1 MDSLSVIP
9 SICLLSFEK
18 YGVNYFYWG
27 HVILFAFL
35 VNVKSLIGAIQAF
48 EVWMSFSWVF
58 YKNRMLNSVELAW
71 LGIGSIN

>member
-35 VNVKSLIGAIQAF
+35 VNVKSLIGA
-48 EVWMSFSWVF
+48 V
-58 YKNRMLNSVELAW
+58 
-71 LGIGSIN
+71 